1 MTMRNIVRSIGL
13 SLLLSIASFSAH
25 AQSMRV
31 TPSHFLSTVSTNSNL
46 VMPGPLLLQWIVAG
60 NTNASTIYYL
70 KLYNKTTAPTCGTD
84 TPALTIPIPPNN
96 TGGGTLPIGIE
107 GAQFPLGL
115 GFCLTGLIA
124 DNDNSPAT
132 TGVALNFGVVPQ

>member
-1 MTMRNIVRSIGL
+1 MTLRNIVRSIAL
-13 SLLLSIASFSAH
+13 SLLLSFASFSTH

-31 TPSHFLSTVSTNSNL
+31 TPSHYLSAVSNNSTL
-46 VMPGPLLLQWIVAG
+46 VFPGPLLLQWIVAA

-70 KLYNKTTAPTCGTD
+70 KLYNKATAPTCGTD
-84 TPALTIPIPPNN
+84 IPTLNIPIPPNN
-96 TGGGTLPIGIE
+96 TGGGTVPIGVE

-115 GFCLTGLIA
+115 GFCLTGALA
-124 DNDNSPAT
+124 DNDNSNAA